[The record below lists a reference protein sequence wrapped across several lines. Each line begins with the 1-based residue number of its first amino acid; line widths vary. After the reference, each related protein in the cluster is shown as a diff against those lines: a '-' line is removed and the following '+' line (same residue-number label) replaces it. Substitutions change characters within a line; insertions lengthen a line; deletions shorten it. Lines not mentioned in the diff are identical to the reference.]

1 MKNTQPTFK
10 GACCAMI
17 TPFSQSGALD
27 LGAFRALCEAQ
38 IAAGSAALLVAGTT
52 GEGATLTDAEQRR
65 CIEGAVKTANGRVPV
80 IAGAGSNSTAAA
92 IEKTKAAQN
101 AGADALLH
109 ITPYYNKGTTEGIS
123 AHFYAVADAAT
134 VPVILYQVPA
144 RTGVR
149 MQTEQIAKIAQHP
162 RIVGIKE
169 ASGDMGYAAELFSRC
184 SDLLDIYCG
193 CDDLCVPFLSLGG
206 AGVFSVLSNLEP
218 RLVAALCRTF
228 FERDT
233 AAAAQLQKDAIPLI
247 RLLFSQTSPAPVKYL
262 MAQRGRCENVL
273 RLPLTALQSLAP

>member
-1 MKNTQPTFK
+1 MKNTQPTFR
-10 GACCAMI
+10 GACCALI

-27 LGAFRALCEAQ
+27 LGAFCALCEAQ
-38 IAAGSAALLVAGTT
+38 IAAGSAALLVVGTT
-52 GEGATLTDAEQRR
+52 GESATLTDAEQRR
-65 CIEGAVKTANGRVPV
+65 CIESAVKTANGRVTV

-92 IEKTKAAQN
+92 IEKTKAAQD

-149 MQTEQIAKIAQHP
+149 MQVEQIAKIAQHP

-169 ASGDMGYAAELFSRC
+169 ASGDMGYAA
-184 SDLLDIYCG
+184 DITA
-193 CDDLCVPFLSLGG
+193 DEQNILVP
-206 AGVFSVLSNLEP
+206 
-218 RLVAALCRTF
+218 
-228 FERDT
+228 
-233 AAAAQLQKDAIPLI
+233 
-247 RLLFSQTSPAPVKYL
+247 
-262 MAQRGRCENVL
+262 
-273 RLPLTALQSLAP
+273 